1 MMLFRVLLTAVLGVN
16 PLKKLPFLLS
26 SFVHAQ
32 NLLSRNVQGGTF
44 LDAGAMFGDGID
56 EDTPDTWVAETL

>member
-26 SFVHAQ
+26 SFG
-32 NLLSRNVQGGTF
+32 L
-44 LDAGAMFGDGID
+44 
-56 EDTPDTWVAETL
+56 AETSLLYGTSGIRAAVQQMPSMASAEREFAYRKLTIG